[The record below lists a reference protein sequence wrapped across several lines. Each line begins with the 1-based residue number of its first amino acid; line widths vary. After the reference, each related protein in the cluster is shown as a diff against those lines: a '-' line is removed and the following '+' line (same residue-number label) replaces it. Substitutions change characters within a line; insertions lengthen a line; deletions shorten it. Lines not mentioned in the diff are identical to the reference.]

1 MRVSTTT
8 VFEQGIFN
16 IQRAQ
21 ALLIRGQEQI
31 STGRRVLTPADDPVA
46 AARAL
51 EVSQS
56 KAINEQYARNGRE
69 RHRGHRPRGERALA
83 LHGAAAGHQDARGQ
97 RGRRRAHV
105 ERPEEPR
112 RRNCAGVYAELLG
125 VANSTDGNGLYLFS
139 GYQGATQAFTE
150 NSPGAV
156 TYNGDQGQRLIQIG
170 ASRQI
175 AVSDAGSDIFQR
187 IRTGNGVFETS
198 ANAANTGG
206 GIVTRGVVRDQAA
219 WDAAGN
225 PQNFEVRFFVDSTN
239 VPPVTT
245 YDIVDTV
252 NNVSL
257 TTGAAP
263 GGGPFLRTYQDGAS
277 IVLARQAPPDTNPTA
292 FDYGID
298 LSVTGEPATGDAFT
312 VAPSVNE
319 DIFATRLPVDPR
331 GRDRRAGRHQQ
342 HPARQ
347 CAQLRAEQHRQRARR
362 RTHGSCIG
370 RCAREGNRNRHQHLR
385 RPGPP
390 VRPDARDVARSRLR
404 QGDQRPHVQPG
415 SRWKRRRRRSSR
427 SRGCRCS
434 TSCSDPTACQRD
446 RPDPEIARRCEKNFV
461 AAR

>member
-21 ALLIRGQEQI
+21 AQLIRGQEQI
-31 STGRRVLTPADDPVA
+31 ATGRRVLTPSDDPVA
-46 AARAL
+46 AARTL

-56 KAINEQYARNGRE
+56 KAINEQYARNGE
-69 RHRGHRPRGERALA
+69 SATAAIGLEENALSRYTGLLQDIKTLAVNAGDGA
-83 LHGAAAGHQDARGQ
+83 LTSSDLKSLATELR
-97 RGRRRAHV
+97 
-105 ERPEEPR
+105 
-112 RRNCAGVYAELLG
+112 GVYAELLG

-150 NSPGAV
+150 NAPGAV
-156 TYNGDQGQRLIQIG
+156 TYNGDQGQRLIQVG

-198 ANAANTGG
+198 ANAVNTGT

-225 PQNFEVRFFVDSTN
+225 PRNFEVRFFVDSTN
-239 VPPVTT
+239 VPAVTT

-252 NNVSL
+252 NNISL

-263 GGGPFLRTYQDGAS
+263 AGGPFLRTYQDGAS
-277 IVLARQAPPDTNPTA
+277 IVIASQVPPDTNPTP
-292 FDYGID
+292 FDYGIE

-319 DIFATRLPVDPR
+319 DIFATVYQLI
-331 GRDRRAGRHQQ
+331 RAVETG
-342 HPARQ
+342 
-347 CAQLRAEQHRQRARR
+347 
-362 RTHGSCIG
+362 G
-370 RCAREGNRNRHQHLR
+370 
-385 RPGPP
+385 
-390 VRPDARDVARSRLR
+390 
-404 QGDQRPHVQPG
+404 PG
-415 SRWKRRRRRSSR
+415 S
-427 SRGCRCS
+427 
-434 TSCSDPTACQRD
+434 TSNTRLANALNSAQNSIDNALDVGLTVRASVGARAKEIESGISALGDLGLQYDQTLATLRD
-446 RPDPEIARRCEKNFV
+446 LDYAKAISELTLNQFSLEAAQKTFVQVQGLSLFNFL
-461 AAR
+461 